1 MGAILAA
8 VAQRAAW
15 PGTIYEVNEIVAAP
29 RLLRQL
35 GTATTSHNIH
45 PPPPSLPFWVPCPP
59 IACNVSARFANVIGA
74 NVAKGP
80 FLFSDSFS
88 ALESYVRNVNK
99 GRVLRWGVG
108 WNTVGGAEAS
118 LSCQLLPL
126 CPALSFSSVVSVLSI
141 FDKGVDSG

>member
-45 PPPPSLPFWVPCPP
+45 SPLSHTPLLSSLPPP

-80 FLFSDSFS
+80 SLFSDSFS

-99 GRVLRWGVG
+99 GG
-108 WNTVGGAEAS
+108 
-118 LSCQLLPL
+118 C
-126 CPALSFSSVVSVLSI
+126 
-141 FDKGVDSG
+141 